1 MNPPAMPPMGDHSGM
16 PPMGDHS
23 GMPTMGDPNQFSAA
37 EKQQWATNC
46 RGWHTSDHTK
56 KLPIDCTLPAW
67 VPPGYT
73 LSIQD
78 RRAGELIR
86 CEPSL
91 GCDPTSNHGSCG
103 SPSKWSSAGGGSE
116 CMTPGEGLL
125 ECRRKAN
132 RLSLQNKFTTK
143 QSVAGWSK
151 CG

>member
-1 MNPPAMPPMGDHSGM
+1 LAKGAVGVVPLMGDPGMNPPAMPPMGDHSGM
-16 PPMGDHS
+16 PP
-23 GMPTMGDPNQFSAA
+23 MGDPNQFSAA

-46 RGWHTSDHTK
+46 RGSRQ
-56 KLPIDCTLPAW
+56 IDCTLPAW